1 MKIKGDTVKDNKRLL
16 SGRLYRIDI
25 SRTIVFEEKDTDD
38 VVHINF
44 HINDGQYGIYG
55 NEYKPSFVEDHGS
68 KRADILA
75 LVIDDKHR
83 RYSSW
88 VFDVKKTIGGEDDE
102 EEAHIG
108 YITRCL
114 QRDRIQETILRK
126 RSYLEKEKENA
137 KRMPRLIGL
146 DVRRRLLREEA
157 RLKVLTAFQNDRM
170 EIGKDIVEIEK
181 HISEESDGRFLY
193 YLNAACL

>member
-44 HINDGQYGIYG
+44 QINDGQYGIYG

-137 KRMPRLIGL
+137 KRMPKLIGM

-193 YLNAACL
+193 YLNAVCL